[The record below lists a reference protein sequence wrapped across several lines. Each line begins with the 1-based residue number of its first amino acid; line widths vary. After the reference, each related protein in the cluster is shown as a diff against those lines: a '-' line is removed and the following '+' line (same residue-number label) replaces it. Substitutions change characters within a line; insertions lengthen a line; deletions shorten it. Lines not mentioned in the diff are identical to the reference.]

1 MKRSKVTLR
10 NVKVKS
16 DQRLEHTLMILASL
30 ESVLCLELEEMR
42 MDRGR
47 WPERASH
54 SLAMP
59 VTTCESCLLE
69 T

>member
-1 MKRSKVTLR
+1 MLRSR
-10 NVKVKS
+10 S
-16 DQRLEHTLMILASL
+16 DQRLEYSLMILASL
-30 ESVLCLELEEMR
+30 ESALCLELEEMR

-59 VTTCESCLLE
+59 VTTVNHVRLKHEAPSK
-69 T
+69 TRG